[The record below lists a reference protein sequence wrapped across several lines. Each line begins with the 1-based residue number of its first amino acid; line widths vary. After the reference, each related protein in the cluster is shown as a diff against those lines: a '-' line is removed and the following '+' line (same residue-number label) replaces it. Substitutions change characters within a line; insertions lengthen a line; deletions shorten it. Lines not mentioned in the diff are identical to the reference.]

1 MKQTLFICLI
11 FLAAACSQPGKQVSA
26 VKTNDGPDSI
36 RYAKGFT
43 VERFDD
49 YIAVEVIDP
58 WDTTRLLQR
67 YLLTDRDR
75 PTPAGL
81 PKGTVVQTPLRNI
94 AVYTSVHAS
103 IIEQL
108 GEADQIA
115 GVCEPQYMDSPVIRE
130 GLRTGRI
137 ADLGMATAP
146 NVEKMIDMGVAYIIA
161 SPFQNSNYG
170 QAEKIGIPIIEAAD
184 YMESLPLGRAEWG
197 RFYGLLFRK
206 EAMADSIFRDTE
218 ERYLAL
224 KALAQTAVNRPTVL
238 SEKRYGSFWYVP
250 GNDSYVAHFFEDAGA
265 DYLFKDVPG
274 SGSAPLAFET
284 VLDQASHAGVWLI
297 KYNQADEMT
306 YNSLRTEYTPYENFD
321 AWKNRHIYTCN
332 TGKTPYY
339 EEFPIH
345 PDYLLKD
352 LIWVFH
358 PELLPG
364 YAPRYYRKMET
375 AQSTNQ

>member
-1 MKQTLFICLI
+1 MKQTLFVCFF
-11 FLAAACSQPGKQVSA
+11 FLAAACSQPGKHVSA
-26 VKTNDGPDSI
+26 AKADGPDTI

-43 VERFDD
+43 VERCNG

-58 WDTTRLLQR
+58 WDTTQLLQR
-67 YLLTDRDR
+67 YLLVDRDQ
-75 PTPAGL
+75 PMPGNL
-81 PKGTVVQTPLRNI
+81 PKGTIVQTPLRNI

-108 GEADQIA
+108 GEADRIT
-115 GVCEPQYMDSPVIRE
+115 GVCEPQYMSSPVIRE

-170 QAEKIGIPIIEAAD
+170 QAEKLGIPIIEAAD

-197 RFYGLLFRK
+197 RFYGLLFQK
-206 EAMADSIFRDTE
+206 EAIADSIFGDTE
-218 ERYLAL
+218 GRYLAL
-224 KALAQTAVNRPTVL
+224 KALAQTATNRPTVL

-250 GNDSYVAHFFEDAGA
+250 GNDSYVAHFFNDAGA
-265 DYLFKDVPG
+265 DYVFKGIPG
-274 SGSAPLAFET
+274 SGSMPLAFET

-321 AWKNRHIYTCN
+321 AWKNRNIYTCN
-332 TGKTPYY
+332 TGKVPYY

-352 LIWVFH
+352 LIRVFH

-364 YAPRYYRKMET
+364 YTPRYYRKMEEV
-375 AQSTNQ
+375 QSANQ